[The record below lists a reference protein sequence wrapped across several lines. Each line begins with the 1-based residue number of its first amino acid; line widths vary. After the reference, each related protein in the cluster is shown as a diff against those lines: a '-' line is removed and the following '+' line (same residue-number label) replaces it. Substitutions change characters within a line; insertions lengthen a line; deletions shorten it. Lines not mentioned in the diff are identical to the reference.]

1 MTPLRALLRAA
12 AAGGL
17 AALLG
22 CASSGPAVAAPPCA
36 GLTPP
41 AFVVIGGVALPQ
53 TYVSARLAAD
63 VIEEIVVGRDGVV
76 AGIRLVTTSVPPLAP
91 FAEAALQH
99 STFTP
104 GTIEG
109 NPVAVRGWIKVPIG
123 GIIRAGRRE
132 PPYDD
137 LRAFVPGGGSREALW
152 QLAGSVERLTLAAR
166 VGSAVPQGAAIV
178 AVAPGGAEQT
188 LLTIPAAPA
197 PRDPRDREDRPILRG
212 GGRLPAGAARGGE
225 AARRDDRH
233 DRGRIRD
240 RDRERACEPLG
251 LGRPKN
257 RAGALAPARTRSPDS
272 RTVL

>member
-12 AAGGL
+12 AACGL

-41 AFVVIGGVALPQ
+41 AFVVIGAVALPQ

-132 PPYDD
+132 PRYDD

-152 QLAGSVERLTLAAR
+152 QLAGSVDRLMLVAH

-188 LLTIPAAPA
+188 LLSIPAAPA
-197 PRDPRDREDRPILRG
+197 PLEIRETVKAGRFFAAAGDYKVELRAAG
-212 GGRLPAGAARGGE
+212 IRLAATTVTIAAGFESA
-225 AARRDDRH
+225 
-233 DRGRIRD
+233 IIN
-240 RDRERACEPLG
+240 ACEPLVG
-251 LGRPKN
+251 PEKTGPGKT
-257 RAGALAPARTRSPDS
+257 PARTR
-272 RTVL
+272 